1 MAIKILNL
9 DGITSVTK
17 SALVL
22 FLGFIAGLIAAL
34 TLPLAYKNIV
44 LYPTPAN
51 ATTMVYQ
58 DKAGACFRP
67 NISEVKCSGHSR
79 SIPAQS

>member
-1 MAIKILNL
+1 MSNKILNL
-9 DGITSVTK
+9 DSVSNLSK
-17 SALVL
+17 SSLVL
-22 FLGFIAGLIAAL
+22 FLGFIVGLIAAL
-34 TLPLAYKNIV
+34 SLPLAYKNIV

-51 ATTMVYQ
+51 AKTLVYQ

-67 NISEVKCSGHSR
+67 NISEVKCSGHSK

>member
-1 MAIKILNL
+1 MSIKILNL
-9 DGITSVTK
+9 DSVSNLSK

-22 FLGFIAGLIAAL
+22 FLGFIVGLITAL
-34 TLPLAYKNIV
+34 SLPRAYKSIV

-51 ATTMVYQ
+51 AKTLVYQ

-79 SIPAQS
+79 TIPAQS

>member
-9 DGITSVTK
+9 ESVSNLSK

-22 FLGFIAGLIAAL
+22 FLGFIVGLIAAL
-34 TLPLAYKNIV
+34 SLPLAYKNIV

>member
-1 MAIKILNL
+1 MSITILNL
-9 DGITSVTK
+9 DSVSNLSK

-22 FLGFIAGLIAAL
+22 FLGFIVGLIAAL
-34 TLPLAYKNIV
+34 SLPLAYKNIV

-51 ATTMVYQ
+51 AKTLVYQ

-67 NISEVKCSGHSR
+67 NISEVKCSGHSK